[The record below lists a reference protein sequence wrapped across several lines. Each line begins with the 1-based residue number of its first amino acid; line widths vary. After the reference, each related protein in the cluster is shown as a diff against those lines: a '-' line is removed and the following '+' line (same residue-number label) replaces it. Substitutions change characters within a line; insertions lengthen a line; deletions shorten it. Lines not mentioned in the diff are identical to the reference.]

1 MTQSA
6 LTEVGSMDKKT
17 KKKLETA
24 RQRLQK
30 LRQQLAGV
38 KKQQDEPDEVERLQK
53 EMASV
58 EAQIEKLKSA

>member
-1 MTQSA
+1 
-6 LTEVGSMDKKT
+6 MDKKT